1 MAAIRSTALPSWLA
15 ELQHTPKPGW
25 AAKVAHLVLL
35 VALGLGALTVSAS
48 AQTFEPRIEEPE
60 EFPDFPGREDTFYS
74 CSACHHFGLVAR
86 QNMSRERWDG
96 ILNLMTERHGMAEV
110 KGKDREAILDYLE
123 KAFPQSDAPRGW
135 QNPFLNR

>member
-1 MAAIRSTALPSWLA
+1 MAAIRSTALPFWLDDLKLA
-15 ELQHTPKPGW
+15 RKQGW
-25 AAKVAHLVLL
+25 AAKAAHLVIL
-35 VALGLGALTVSAS
+35 VALGLGALTDGAS
-48 AQTFEPRIEEPE
+48 TQTFEPRIEEPE

-74 CSACHHFGLVAR
+74 CSACHHFALVAR

-96 ILNLMTERHGMAEV
+96 ILDLMTERHGMAEV
-110 KGKDREAILDYLE
+110 KGKDRAAVLDYLE